1 MLHPAGIT
9 LRGGKADAC
18 AKEHFGKKA
27 MAFIDA
33 DSDGTTSIRQAETVA
48 FIDRYVAVL
57 SELLHGD
64 AYACPGNAHAPG
76 QFRAVR
82 LAPFLFQQEQRFQII
97 LRRPARR
104 GLPAHRML
112 PRYTM

>member
-1 MLHPAGIT
+1 MLHPTGVP

-57 SELLHGD
+57 SECFMAMLTL
-64 AYACPGNAHAPG
+64 ALEMPMRRASCAPCASPCSCSS
-76 QFRAVR
+76 RSSASR
-82 LAPFLFQQEQRFQII
+82 
-97 LRRPARR
+97 
-104 GLPAHRML
+104 
-112 PRYTM
+112 